1 MVRRRI
7 LGALRIALALLVL
20 VAVVVAVSRN
30 WNQVSADM
38 RRVQAGQVLLA
49 AALVCLAPLLTMLA
63 WRRVL
68 ADLGSPLHLA
78 PAGGVYFVGQL
89 GKYLPGSV
97 WSIVAQAEMGMRL
110 HIPRRRSAVVGL
122 ITLGLAVICGLL
134 VGIPALPQLL
144 SRSTS
149 ASRDWVVVLAVPL
162 LAVVF
167 SPRLLN
173 WGIALGLRL
182 LRREPLEHRL
192 SGRAVFAS
200 SAYLVGAWVCSG
212 LAILVLA
219 RAVADRPMD
228 GSRLLVATVG
238 GFALASAL
246 SMFAVV
252 LPAGVGLR
260 EGVLVLLLSPMIS
273 LSGATAV
280 VVLARFL
287 TVLSDVL
294 FALGGWVWAR
304 SHHLITTRADAERRA
319 DQQLVI
325 EDDITPPHPG

>member
-1 MVRRRI
+1 MTRTRI
-7 LGALRIALALLVL
+7 FATLRIALALLVL
-20 VAVVVAVSRN
+20 VAVVVAVGRN
-30 WNQVSADM
+30 WTQVSQDI
-38 RRVQAGQVLLA
+38 RRVQPGQVLLA
-49 AALVCLAPLLTMLA
+49 AALVCLAPLLTLLA

-68 ADLGSPLHLA
+68 AELGSPLHLA
-78 PAGGVYFVGQL
+78 PAGGVFFVGQL

-97 WSIVAQAEMGMRL
+97 WSIVAQAEMGARL

-122 ITLGLAVICGLL
+122 ISIGLAAICGLL
-134 VGIPALPQLL
+134 VGIPALPPLL
-144 SRSTS
+144 SRNSTGS
-149 ASRDWVVVLAVPL
+149 TGWVVVLAIPL

-167 SPRLLN
+167 WPRLLN

-212 LAILVLA
+212 LHVLVLA
-219 RAVADRPMD
+219 HAVADRPVD

-246 SMFAVV
+246 SMFAVI

-260 EGVLVLLLSPMIS
+260 EGILVLLLSPLIS

-287 TVLSDVL
+287 TILSDVL

-304 SHHLITTRADAERRA
+304 SHHLITTRADRLA
-319 DQQLVI
+319 DPELVV
-325 EDDITPPHPG
+325 DDDLTPPHHG

>member
-1 MVRRRI
+1 MTRTRI
-7 LGALRIALALLVL
+7 FTTLRVGLALLVL
-20 VAVVVAVSRN
+20 AAVVVAVGRN
-30 WNQVSADM
+30 WAQVSQDI
-38 RRVQAGQVLLA
+38 RRIQPSQVLLA
-49 AALVCLAPLLTMLA
+49 AGLVCLAPLLTLLA

-78 PAGGVYFVGQL
+78 PAGGVFFVGQL

-97 WSIVAQAEMGMRL
+97 WSIVAQAEMGTRL
-110 HIPRRRSAVVGL
+110 HIPRSRSAVVGL
-122 ITLGLAVICGLL
+122 ISIGLAAICGLL
-134 VGIPALPQLL
+134 VGIPALPLL
-144 SRSTS
+144 SRSSTGS
-149 ASRDWVVVLAVPL
+149 TGWVVLLAIPL

-167 SPRLLN
+167 WPRLLN
-173 WGIALGLRL
+173 WGIGVGLRL

-212 LAILVLA
+212 LHVLVLA
-219 RAVADRPMD
+219 RAVSARPVD

-260 EGVLVLLLSPMIS
+260 EGILVLLLSPLIS

-287 TVLSDVL
+287 TILSDVV

-304 SHHLITTRADAERRA
+304 SHHLITTRADRLT
-319 DQQLVI
+319 DPQLV
-325 EDDITPPHPG
+325 EDDLTPPNPG